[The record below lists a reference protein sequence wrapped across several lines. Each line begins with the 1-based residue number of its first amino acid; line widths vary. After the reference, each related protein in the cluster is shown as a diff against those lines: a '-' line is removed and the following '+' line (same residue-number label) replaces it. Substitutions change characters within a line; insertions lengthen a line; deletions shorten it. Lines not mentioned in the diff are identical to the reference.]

1 MHLIA
6 VAVAIEWWKAV
17 VLGVVQGLTELLPIS
32 SSAHLVLVPWFFGW
46 QDPGLTFD
54 VALHIG
60 TLVAVLVYFWSDVVH
75 MITAFVR
82 GVAAG
87 KPLAEQDARLGVL
100 IIIASIPGALVG
112 FIFDKRIEAAFHAQ
126 DAAKSSLAI
135 IAIALIIMGL
145 LLAVAE
151 RVAEHRREMKDV
163 NFRDALIIGA
173 AQSVALIPGVSRS
186 GSTITTGLFLGMRR
200 ETAARFSFLL
210 SLPITGGAA
219 LKKIYDLIK
228 DGGLTADERLP
239 FAIGIVTAG
248 LVGYACIFFLL
259 RYLQR
264 NTTLIFTVYRVVL
277 GLIILVLLVVR

>member
-1 MHLIA
+1 
-6 VAVAIEWWKAV
+6 
-17 VLGVVQGLTELLPIS
+17 
-32 SSAHLVLVPWFFGW
+32 VPWFFGW

-60 TLVAVLVYFWSDVVH
+60 TLVAVLIYFWSDILH

-100 IIIASIPGALVG
+100 IIIASIPGAVLG
-112 FIFDKRIEAAFHAQ
+112 AIFDSKIERNFHAENAST
-126 DAAKSSLAI
+126 AALVI
-135 IAIALIIMGL
+135 IALAMIAMGL
-145 LLAVAE
+145 LMAVAE
-151 RVAEHRREMKDV
+151 RIAVHRREMKDI
-163 NFRDALIIGA
+163 NFRDAVIIGA

-186 GSTITTGLFLGMRR
+186 GSTITTGLFLNLRR

-219 LKKIYDLIK
+219 LKKIYDLVK
-228 DGGLTADERLP
+228 DGGLAADERLP
-239 FAIGIVTAG
+239 FILGIVTSG
-248 LVGYACIFFLL
+248 IVGYACIYFLL

-264 NTTLIFTVYRVVL
+264 NTTLIFTVYRVLL
-277 GLIILVLLVVR
+277 GLIILLLIVIR